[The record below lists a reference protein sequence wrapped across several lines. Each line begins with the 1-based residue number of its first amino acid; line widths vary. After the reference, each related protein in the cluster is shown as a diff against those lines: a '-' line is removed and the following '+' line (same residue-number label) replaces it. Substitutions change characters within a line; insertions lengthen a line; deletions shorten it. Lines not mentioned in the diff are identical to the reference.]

1 MQAMK
6 RRSFLTA
13 VPAITLLSCAREE
26 RRAKRYDEHEC
37 PFCTTKKGVCSYCK
51 GTKKCSFCG
60 GKGKRT
66 TVVPEFPDKKINKSS
81 YEETCPYC
89 HGKGVCTYCNG
100 SGICATCKGSGRI
113 ESWDF
118 LK

>member
-1 MQAMK
+1 MK

-13 VPAITLLSCAREE
+13 VPAFTLLSCAREE

-37 PFCTTKKGVCSYCK
+37 PFCSTKKGVCSYCK

-66 TVVPEFPDKKINKSS
+66 AVVPDIPDKKINKTS
-81 YEETCPYC
+81 YEEICPYC